1 MLDYAPDPE
10 ATATAY
16 ASGQLEDRYRE
27 SYIDIAGHEHLR
39 GVDRRNRRDYL
50 YRLEGGLCAD
60 CGRFCSPLQGD
71 MAHRG
76 KTTKTRC
83 ECINRVLNN
92 GDICT
97 GIDWLCTM
105 NPRRGGGRKSCH
117 AKRHNREV
125 EWTQREAV
133 GAAHKETA

>member
-1 MLDYAPDPE
+1 MNRWPMLDYARDPQ
-10 ATATAY
+10 ATAEAFE
-16 ASGQLEDRYRE
+16 AGLLHGE

-39 GVDRRNRRDYL
+39 GQDKRRRWDWL
-50 YRLEGGLCAD
+50 YRLAEGHCAD
-60 CGRFCSPLQGD
+60 CGRFCTPRECD

-97 GIDWLCTM
+97 GIDLLCTLD
-105 NPRRGGGRKSCH
+105 PRKGGTKNSCH
-117 AKRHNREV
+117 SKRHNRE
-125 EWTQREAV
+125 TKFRAQKTEA
-133 GAAHKETA
+133 A